1 MKSSPVILTLA
12 LVAITSVVVVRRQ
25 ALNELIKEQ
34 AADTARRKDK
44 TSSDHTS
51 NSSRLVSNRLFN
63 DLLESARETTNNGRD
78 LALGLGTLP
87 DLSQSE
93 LIDLIAT
100 LAQVSQPN
108 PMLRQQIVS
117 AALKLLA
124 SREPEAALALIP
136 GLRESGNFFP
146 RELDRATDFAIR
158 LLATQDPFAA
168 ARWFNKHIDESD
180 PSQIRQAILSVTAK
194 HHPALAFDLISE
206 LNFDPTEL
214 RQAHSAIG
222 AGLTGQSVEQ
232 IISTIRGLPPGSSDS
247 ILYNFGRG
255 EFTKD
260 FSASAEW
267 LKNSMLT
274 PEEKESILTGIK
286 HWNIRDNP
294 GQWLDLVASHPA
306 ATRKRSDLSVGLGQT
321 IHDWAAADYVAAGEW
336 LNRQE
341 ESPLKAQGV
350 ARYIDVALVREPKVA
365 MEWLATLP
373 TDHADRNR
381 LAASIHRA
389 LVHDDPEA
397 AAALAETYQ
406 LSE

>member
-1 MKSSPVILTLA
+1 MKKSSVILTLA
-12 LVAITSVVVVRRQ
+12 LVAVTSVVVVRRQ
-25 ALNELIKEQ
+25 ALNELVKER
-34 AADTARRKDK
+34 AVETARRNEK
-44 TSSDHTS
+44 TSSHRTS
-51 NSSRLVSNRLFN
+51 NSTKLEITRPFT
-63 DLLESARETTNNGRD
+63 DLLESTRKTIDDGRD
-78 LALGLGTLP
+78 FAQLLGTLP
-87 DLSQSE
+87 DLSPSE

-100 LAQVSQPN
+100 LAQVSEPN

-180 PSQIRQAILSVTAK
+180 PSQIRQAILTAAAE

-232 IISTIRGLPPGSSDS
+232 IISTIRDLPPGSSHA
-247 ILYNFGRG
+247 ILFGFGRG

-260 FSASAEW
+260 YSASAEW
-267 LKNSMLT
+267 LQNSTLT
-274 PEEKESILTGIK
+274 PQEKETVLSGITHSK
-286 HWNIRDNP
+286 IQDNP
-294 GQWLDLVASHPA
+294 GQWLDLVMTQSV
-306 ATRKRSDLSVGLGQT
+306 TTETESNLSMSLGQT
-321 IHDWAAADYVAAGEW
+321 IYDWAAADYVAAGEW

-341 ESPLKAQGV
+341 ESSLKAQGV
-350 ARYIDVALVREPKVA
+350 TRYIDVVLTREPKVA
-365 MEWLATLP
+365 IEWLATLP
-373 TDHADRNR
+373 PDHADRNR
-381 LAASIHRA
+381 LASSIHRA